1 MSETGEDR
9 EGIQGKTIV
18 LSGALTPA
26 RFRGTDTVL
35 NIGCGTRAAQSLPP
49 GVYLAMNCRICPGPE
64 LSDHQAIHNDIAGIL
79 QQPLKAL

>member
-49 GVYLAMNCRICPGPE
+49 GVYLAMNCRIFP
-64 LSDHQAIHNDIAGIL
+64 AGKVSKKCEARYFGWIESL
-79 QQPLKAL
+79 TSK